1 MNIFIKKISLFI
13 AILILLLVGLS
24 IPKIPEDFVC
34 YKFQKT
40 QYNKIS
46 WFLKMAS
53 EGKFKERKYNSVFL
67 GSSQCYYAINDSIL
81 GSGYLNLGM
90 NTPSRDLDLYLKEKF
105 IFSGGNS
112 ESYIVILG
120 NGKVVSFGLHPLI
133 PYLVNPTWLLSKGQ
147 SIFSV
152 HFWKY
157 IIKRVQVL
165 FEYLSWCLT
174 VNGQN
179 DTLHSRDYGVGY
191 LDRTTAKKQMV
202 NIKDFDSD
210 NESYMN
216 VNAVSLFDELRHNT
230 RSQWNFIHY
239 SEKLIK
245 NKYLIVPG
253 FQSSNSFSLMTQE
266 LMRLNLDKT
275 FIHFKNDKIESILN
289 DPIYWADQGHLNRK
303 GSLFYTKLIAE
314 SL

>member
-1 MNIFIKKISLFI
+1 M
-13 AILILLLVGLS
+13 AILILLMIGLS
-24 IPKIPEDFVC
+24 IPKIPEDFIC
-34 YKFQKT
+34 SKFQKT

-53 EGKFKERKYNSVFL
+53 EGKFKKKKYNSVFL

-81 GSGYLNLGM
+81 GNGYLNLGM

-105 IFSGGNS
+105 ILSGGNS

-133 PYLVNPTWLLSKGQ
+133 PYLVNPSWLLSKGQ

-157 IIKRVQVL
+157 IIRRVQVL
-165 FEYLSWCLT
+165 FEYLSWFLT
-174 VNGQN
+174 ENGQN
-179 DTLHSRDYGVGY
+179 DNLYSRNYGVGY
-191 LDRTTAKKQMV
+191 LDRITAKKQMV
-202 NIKDFDSD
+202 NIKDFDSG
-210 NESYMN
+210 NKSYMN
-216 VNAVSLFDELRHNT
+216 INSVSLFDELRHNT
-230 RSQWNFIHY
+230 KSQWNFIHY

-253 FQSSNSFSLMTQE
+253 FQSLKSFSLMTQE
-266 LMRLNLDKT
+266 LMKLNQDKT

-289 DPIYWADQGHLNRK
+289 DSIYWADQGHLNRN